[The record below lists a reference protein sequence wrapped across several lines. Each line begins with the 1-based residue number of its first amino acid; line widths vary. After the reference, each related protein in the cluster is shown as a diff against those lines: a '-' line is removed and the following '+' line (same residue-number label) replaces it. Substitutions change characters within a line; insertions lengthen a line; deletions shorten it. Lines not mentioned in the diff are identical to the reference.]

1 MYNPYE
7 HAIVITNRTLVQG
20 SFLEQMEKVVCLQPQ
35 GVILRERDLSD
46 EEYEALAEKVLGIC
60 VREKVSC
67 FLHSRISIARRLG
80 CTDIH
85 LSIPYVQSM
94 SETEREELRR
104 NFAQVSISCH
114 SMEDMELAVQAG
126 ASQIILGTIF
136 ETDCKKGLPG
146 RGLEFLENVCK
157 EVDIPVYAIGGI
169 TAEKMPQILGTGAA
183 GGCMMSGFMQL
194 KEK

>member
-20 SFLEQMEKVVCLQPQ
+20 SFLEQMEKVVCLHPQ

-60 VREKVSC
+60 AREKVSC

>member
-20 SFLEQMEKVVCLQPQ
+20 SFLEQMEKVVCLHPQ

-60 VREKVSC
+60 AREKVSC

-136 ETDCKKGLPG
+136 ETDCKKGLQDRSVPG
-146 RGLEFLENVCK
+146 VQSRSMRSV
-157 EVDIPVYAIGGI
+157 V
-169 TAEKMPQILGTGAA
+169 
-183 GGCMMSGFMQL
+183 
-194 KEK
+194 